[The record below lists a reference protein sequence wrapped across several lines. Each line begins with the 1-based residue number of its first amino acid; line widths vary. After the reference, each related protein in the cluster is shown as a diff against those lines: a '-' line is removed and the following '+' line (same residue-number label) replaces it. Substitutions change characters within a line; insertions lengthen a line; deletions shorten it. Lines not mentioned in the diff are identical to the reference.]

1 MASGYADKVRA
12 ATNARWETAAPIVYD
27 GKNFVAW
34 RHSVEKNFVT
44 RRAKWL
50 LSERLNGDEEVNEI
64 AMSVLHDSLA
74 TQFKHLLRTQT
85 SFPTAYKAICEHA
98 KAQMSTHVEALRREL
113 AVIRQN
119 DDSVTTFIDRAT
131 TKHEDFIRAGGTQ
144 SETELLSAIVAG
156 LSPKYLAVKQ
166 QHSISAF
173 TSVLSL
179 ITTLLSV
186 ESVLPND
193 AAMANHAQDSSDR
206 RGHRG
211 GGGRGRGRHAGHR
224 GGRGHGRGGSRSP
237 SDNQGRG
244 RHGGRTNR
252 SSHHTP
258 HCHVCG
264 CTGHWGATCPDRA
277 APRDQHRPPRT
288 DQPDANNAESTL
300 GDWLGFSCDEISQTK
315 VGDTH
320 VSEPDAM
327 HALSAHASH
336 DDDLAIYDSGCSVHL
351 TPYRRLLHD
360 FHELQPG
367 DFVQYGGNER
377 TPILGIGTLV
387 LKCVVNGHELK
398 HRIQNVRLVKTG
410 RRTLLSARMLLRQT
424 GFKLEATQAWAH
436 LSLDGAVQVPLDYL
450 IRDLFVI
457 QGKLVPAADRMH
469 SAFQAAAS
477 DASFLWHER
486 LVHPCDS
493 TLRALQRRN
502 LVPSSAQGPRHVGEC
517 EACALGKGKRTPR
530 AARVPSVAKQPG
542 QSLHADLCFPQG
554 ISSHCLL
561 TVVDEASRYAFVFP
575 LQSKSDAAARLQQLL
590 MQLERSS
597 KYVQILQTDR
607 GGEFSS
613 SEFAAW
619 LCHRGIVHRFT
630 PAAAPMS
637 NGMIERFHGTLMPR
651 LRAVFQARNIPKY
664 AWKDTVQG
672 VVYVLNRTPHTGI
685 DRIPFEVFYGQKLH
699 SLAHLRPLGCVC
711 YYTLP
716 GQHSKLAPRKSS
728 AILLGYAS
736 DGRASTAVY
745 RVLDTASRRIVE
757 SADVV
762 FDERPART
770 EPVAPMPDTSPLH
783 NSVSVLPFAPVIPIP
798 NAGES
803 DSTAERHMQQP
814 ADEQPAAP
822 QQLADEQ
829 PAAPQQ
835 PAEEQPVVPQQ
846 PADEQ
851 PAAQQQLA
859 DEPAAAHP
867 ESGTRPP
874 PRTSSRGNRG
884 VPPQRYEPG
893 YLAFAAT
900 SSTDVLSPPTN
911 LKEALTRPQ
920 EAAHWRAACYEE
932 LQSLGSKGVYTLVEL
947 PANVRPIPSMWVFA
961 YKVRADNTIERF
973 KSRLVAKG
981 FVQKP
986 GVDFKEV
993 WAPTGSMATLRC
1005 LLAYAAAYDY
1015 DLEQADIKTAFLNG
1029 PLDDTIYLHQ
1039 PPGYSDGTNRCWK
1052 LHKALYGLKQSA
1064 RAWYLQLRNFLATIG
1079 FRPMHADPAVFTK
1092 SSQPPVFLF
1101 THVDDLLLFTQPN
1114 SKSVMPDIL
1123 AKFEGKSFGE
1133 PTKFLGMSI
1142 SRNRVDRTISIGQ
1155 ESLIKGLVRR
1165 ASCDGRRGSR
1175 SPLPPGKGLS
1185 PGTLLPPLRDD
1196 DAALFPSIVGSVMYI
1211 ATVSR
1216 PDVAFAAS
1224 SLARFLSK
1232 PTQELLDAAK
1242 HVVCYLMSTSNI
1254 KLVFGARRNT
1264 TLQGTYGLGA
1274 LGKGFH
1280 AIAYGDADFANCE
1293 ETRRSITGTVIILDG
1308 TPVVWGSRKQ
1318 PHVAK
1323 STTAAEYIAASM
1335 TVDEAVLIRKVL
1347 VDMRVHQEEVPLM
1360 CDNRAAECLL
1370 KNPIENGKTKYL
1382 EIHWHYCR
1390 ELVRAGKIRVCRVD
1404 TDQQLA
1410 DVLTKSHGPQLM
1422 QKFRELLC
1430 LT

>member
-1 MASGYADKVRA
+1 MPGCRELVRA
-12 ATNARWETAAPIVYD
+12 
-27 GKNFVAW
+27 GMFV
-34 RHSVEKNFVT
+34 
-44 RRAKWL
+44 
-50 LSERLNGDEEVNEI
+50 
-64 AMSVLHDSLA
+64 
-74 TQFKHLLRTQT
+74 
-85 SFPTAYKAICEHA
+85 
-98 KAQMSTHVEALRREL
+98 
-113 AVIRQN
+113 
-119 DDSVTTFIDRAT
+119 
-131 TKHEDFIRAGGTQ
+131 
-144 SETELLSAIVAG
+144 
-156 LSPKYLAVKQ
+156 
-166 QHSISAF
+166 
-173 TSVLSL
+173 
-179 ITTLLSV
+179 
-186 ESVLPND
+186 
-193 AAMANHAQDSSDR
+193 
-206 RGHRG
+206 
-211 GGGRGRGRHAGHR
+211 
-224 GGRGHGRGGSRSP
+224 
-237 SDNQGRG
+237 
-244 RHGGRTNR
+244 
-252 SSHHTP
+252 
-258 HCHVCG
+258 
-264 CTGHWGATCPDRA
+264 
-277 APRDQHRPPRT
+277 
-288 DQPDANNAESTL
+288 
-300 GDWLGFSCDEISQTK
+300 
-315 VGDTH
+315 
-320 VSEPDAM
+320 
-327 HALSAHASH
+327 
-336 DDDLAIYDSGCSVHL
+336 
-351 TPYRRLLHD
+351 
-360 FHELQPG
+360 
-367 DFVQYGGNER
+367 
-377 TPILGIGTLV
+377 
-387 LKCVVNGHELK
+387 
-398 HRIQNVRLVKTG
+398 
-410 RRTLLSARMLLRQT
+410 
-424 GFKLEATQAWAH
+424 
-436 LSLDGAVQVPLDYL
+436 
-450 IRDLFVI
+450 
-457 QGKLVPAADRMH
+457 
-469 SAFQAAAS
+469 
-477 DASFLWHER
+477 
-486 LVHPCDS
+486 
-493 TLRALQRRN
+493 
-502 LVPSSAQGPRHVGEC
+502 
-517 EACALGKGKRTPR
+517 
-530 AARVPSVAKQPG
+530 
-542 QSLHADLCFPQG
+542 
-554 ISSHCLL
+554 
-561 TVVDEASRYAFVFP
+561 
-575 LQSKSDAAARLQQLL
+575 
-590 MQLERSS
+590 
-597 KYVQILQTDR
+597 
-607 GGEFSS
+607 
-613 SEFAAW
+613 
-619 LCHRGIVHRFT
+619 
-630 PAAAPMS
+630 
-637 NGMIERFHGTLMPR
+637 HGTLMPR

-803 DSTAERHMQQP
+803 DSTTERHMQQP